1 MRRLVLQTQT
11 TLDGFMAGPDG
22 AMDWMADPW
31 TDDVGDYINRIMEP
45 VDTIL
50 LGRHLAE
57 GFIPHWASEPAD
69 EPKEAVDWMNRTPRV
84 VVSRT
89 LTASPWQNATVVDSL
104 DAVRALKESD
114 GGDLIAYGGGEL
126 VRSLLGAGLV
136 DDAHLF
142 LHPTAIGDGMPVFPQ
157 GTGTRFRTVAATRFA
172 CGITALHLQPGHR

>member
-1 MRRLVLQTQT
+1 VRRIVLQTQT

-22 AMDWMADPW
+22 AMDWMAFPW
-31 TDDVGDYINRIMEP
+31 TDDVGAYINRLMAP
-45 VDTIL
+45 VDTIV

-69 EPKEAVDWMNRTPRV
+69 EPQDAIDFMNLTPRV

-89 LTASPWQNATVVDSL
+89 LEQSPWENATVVGSL
-104 DAVRALKESD
+104 DAVRTLKESD

-126 VRSLLGAGLV
+126 VRSLLAASLV

-142 LHPTAIGDGMPVFPQ
+142 VNPTATGGGMPVFPQ
-157 GTGTRFRTVAATRFA
+157 GATSRFRTVAVTPFE
-172 CGITALHLQPGHR
+172 CGITAVHLQPAGS

>member
-1 MRRLVLQTQT
+1 MRRIVLQTQT

-22 AMDWMADPW
+22 AMDWMTFPW
-31 TDDVGDYINRIMEP
+31 SDDVGAYVNRLMEP

-89 LTASPWQNATVVDSL
+89 LGTSPWENATVVDSL
-104 DAVRALKESD
+104 DAVRALKEAR

-126 VRSLLGAGLV
+126 VRSLLAGGLV

-142 LHPTAIGDGMPVFPQ
+142 VHPTATGGGMPVLPVDAR
-157 GTGTRFRTVAATRFA
+157 TRFRTAAVTPFD
-172 CGITALHLQPGHR
+172 CGITALHLQPLRD

>member
-1 MRRLVLQTQT
+1 VRRLVLQTQT

-22 AMDWMADPW
+22 AMDWMTFPW
-31 TDDVGDYINRIMEP
+31 SDDVGAYVDRLMEP

-69 EPKEAVDWMNRTPRV
+69 EPKESVDWMNRTPRV

-89 LTASPWQNATVVDSL
+89 LASSPWENATIVDSL
-104 DAVRALKESD
+104 DAVRTLKDSD

-126 VRSLLGAGLV
+126 VRSLLAAGLV

-142 LHPTAIGDGMPVFPQ
+142 VNPTATGGGMPVFPQ
-157 GTGTRFRTVAATRFA
+157 GASTRFRTAAVTPFR
-172 CGITALHLQPGHR
+172 CGITAVHLQPAGG